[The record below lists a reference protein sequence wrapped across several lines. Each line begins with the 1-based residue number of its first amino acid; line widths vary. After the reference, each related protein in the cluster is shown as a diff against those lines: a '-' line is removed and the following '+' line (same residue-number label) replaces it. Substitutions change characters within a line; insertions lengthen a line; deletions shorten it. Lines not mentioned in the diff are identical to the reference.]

1 MHNQAV
7 DTPVAIKKL
16 VLGITGGIA
25 AYKSA
30 ELVRLLVKQGI
41 EVQVVMTEA
50 AHHFITPVTM
60 QALSGKRVYT
70 GMWDAGIPNGMP
82 HIELSREAD
91 AILIAPASADFIAKL
106 VHGNADD
113 LLSTLCLARD
123 CPLLVA
129 PAMNRQMWEHPAT
142 QRNIAQL
149 LADGVTVLGP
159 ERGEQACGETGPG
172 RMSEPDQLLAMLEA
186 FQQPKILQGKRIL
199 LTAGPTVEAI
209 DPVRAITNFSS
220 GKMGY
225 AIARAAQEMGA
236 EVTLVSGPTHLAP
249 PANVALVN
257 VSTAE
262 QMLEAVMRCIASQD
276 IFISVAAVADYK
288 PAKPDTQKIKKSE
301 QSLTLELKPTLDIL
315 SSVSR
320 LPEPPYCVGFA
331 AESEHLLEHAEAKRK
346 RKQLPLLVANLV
358 QESMGLEEASVTL
371 LDDDG
376 CHVLARAPK
385 IEIARKLLQHVAG
398 SLQKPSRKT
407 T

>member
-25 AYKSA
+25 AYKAA
-30 ELVRLLVKQGI
+30 ELVRLLVKQSI

-50 AHHFITPVTM
+50 AHRFITPVTM
-60 QALSGKRVYT
+60 QALSGKRVYSD
-70 GMWDAGIPNGMP
+70 MWDACIPNGMP

-91 AILIAPASADFIAKL
+91 VILVAPASADFIAKL

-149 LADGVTVLGP
+149 LADGVTVFGP
-159 ERGEQACGETGPG
+159 EIGDQACGETGLG

-186 FQQPKILQGKRIL
+186 FQQPKLLQGKRIL

-209 DPVRAITNFSS
+209 DPVRAISNFSS

-236 EVTLVSGPTHLAP
+236 EVTLVSGPTRLAP
-249 PANVALVN
+249 PTGVAMVN

-288 PAKPDTQKIKKSE
+288 PASPSTQKIKKSE
-301 QSLTLELKPTLDIL
+301 QSLTLELQRTVDIL
-315 SSVSR
+315 SAVSN

-331 AESEHLLEHAEAKRK
+331 AESEQLLEHAEAKRK
-346 RKQLPLLVANLV
+346 RKHLPLLVANLV
-358 QESMGLEEASVTL
+358 QESMGLDEAGVTL

-376 CHVLARAPK
+376 RHVLARALK
-385 IEIARKLLQHVAG
+385 IEIARKLLQHIADG
-398 SLQKPSRKT
+398 LQKPSRKAT
-407 T
+407 